1 MTCRSPAARRQSGQD
16 GRSRRRRT
24 PASVAVAGVVAATVA
39 VLGFIA
45 GCAPGQAGQSRPP
58 AAPLTNRQETS
69 APATSASAPAAR
81 PPVGKLGEYRAAQRA
96 YAFAEDR
103 GAGAP
108 PRILNVSVRTPVVA
122 VKADYGNAGLFPLI
136 VFAPGY
142 RQCAGSYSAL
152 LQQWASAGYVVAAVQ
167 FPLTNCH
174 IADPDES
181 DLANQPE
188 DVAFVISRLLRLS
201 EQGAGPLAGLVDA
214 SQIAVAGHSDG
225 GDTMA
230 ALAAAACCRDGAVRA
245 AIILA
250 GAQWPAFTG
259 HWFAGSPPP
268 MMFVQGTAD
277 TWNPPAA
284 SVQLYQADTTG
295 PRYYLDLPGADHF
308 SPYEGSA
315 TPEPVVA
322 TVTLDF
328 LNTYVAGEK
337 SSLAAM
343 WQAGQVR
350 GVSVLVSGG
359 RMP

>member
-1 MTCRSPAARRQSGQD
+1 MP
-16 GRSRRRRT
+16 
-24 PASVAVAGVVAATVA
+24 
-39 VLGFIA
+39 
-45 GCAPGQAGQSRPP
+45 RPP
-58 AAPLTNRQETS
+58 I
-69 APATSASAPAAR
+69 
-81 PPVGKLGEYRAAQRA
+81 GKLGEYRVTQRA
-96 YAFAEDR
+96 YVLTEDR
-103 GAGAP
+103 QAGAP
-108 PRILNVSVRTPVVA
+108 PRILNVSVRVPVVA
-122 VKADYGNAGLFPLI
+122 VKADYGGPGLFPLL

-174 IADPDES
+174 VADPEES

-188 DVAFVISRLLRLS
+188 DIAFVISRLLRLS
-201 EQGAGPLAGLVDA
+201 EEGAGPLAGQVDA
-214 SQIAVAGHSDG
+214 SRIAVAGHSDG

-230 ALAAAACCRDGAVRA
+230 ALAAAACCRDGHVRA

-259 HWFAGSPPP
+259 HWFAGSTPP
-268 MMFVQGTAD
+268 MMFVQGSDD

-295 PRYYLDLPGADHF
+295 LRYYLDLPGAGHF
-308 SPYEGSA
+308 SPYEGGA

-322 TVTLDF
+322 AVTLDF
-328 LNTYVAGEK
+328 LNAYVADEN

-359 RMP
+359 KMP